1 MSAAKSDKTLETDI
15 ALIKSDIK
23 VINKYFEKVDT
34 SLDMMQEL
42 QKTVAAQAVTLKYQG
57 EKLEDVEEVCTSYKK
72 EEAVRLNVL
81 SDRLEEYRRMAREDH
96 QRLSEVSNEKR
107 NSSNKEILE
116 RLDQMERSL
125 HERITQ
131 QTKRINAL
139 ENWRYYMMGVGAVLV
154 VLVAK
159 LNWPQLFG

>member
-1 MSAAKSDKTLETDI
+1 MAQSSLETDI

-23 VINKYFEKVDT
+23 VINKYFEKVDS
-34 SLDMMQEL
+34 SLDMMSEL
-42 QKTVAAQAVTLKYQG
+42 QKTVAAQSVTLKYQG
-57 EKLEDVEEVCTSYKK
+57 EKLEDVEQVCSSYKK
-72 EEAVRLNVL
+72 EEQVRLNVL

-96 QRLSEVSNEKR
+96 QRLSEASNEKR
-107 NSSNKEILE
+107 NSSNKEILD
-116 RLDQMERSL
+116 RLDQMERTL

-139 ENWRYYMMGVGAVLV
+139 ENWRYYMMGVGAVLIF
-154 VLVAK
+154 LVAK